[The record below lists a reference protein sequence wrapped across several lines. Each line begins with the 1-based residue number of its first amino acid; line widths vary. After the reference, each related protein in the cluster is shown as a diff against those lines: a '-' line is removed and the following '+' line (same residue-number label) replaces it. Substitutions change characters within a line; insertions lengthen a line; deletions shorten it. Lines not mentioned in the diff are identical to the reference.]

1 MRPAPTHG
9 AGPKAAEESALR
21 CALRSTALVT
31 HPGGPSD
38 LCLLL
43 PQFQCDKTAK
53 DKRTLKEMSQKAIQ
67 DEICSV
73 IKQITA
79 TVTFLPLLEI
89 SYSFDL
95 LIYTDKDLVVPEK
108 WEELGPQ
115 FINNCE
121 QVRLH
126 SFSTAIHKVNSM
138 VAYKRLSTTGYETK
152 Q

>member
-1 MRPAPTHG
+1 M
-9 AGPKAAEESALR
+9 KYINNVVEQLKDWL
-21 CALRSTALVT
+21 CKCLV
-31 HPGGPSD
+31 
-38 LCLLL
+38 
-43 PQFQCDKTAK
+43 
-53 DKRTLKEMSQKAIQ
+53 QKLVV
-67 DEICSV
+67 V
-73 IKQITA
+73 ILSI
-79 TVTFLPLLEI
+79 EI

-126 SFSTAIHKVNSM
+126 SFSTTIHKVNSM
-138 VAYKRLSTTGYETK
+138 VAYKRLSMTGYETK